1 MDGSVRDRDTGEPA
15 AMMRRSPHGA
25 GHAAGPRPFRRLEW
39 LAGSR
44 WGLLLLAAWG
54 CAESIAFPV
63 IPDLALGLLVLVAPR
78 RALALFAATIIGGL
92 AGTAILYGLTL
103 ADPAAVRTML
113 LALPAIRPSM
123 LVEATALVAGGDPF
137 ALVLF
142 GAGAPL
148 KVYAWA
154 WAAGAGTPAGLG
166 FGVIL
171 NRLSRIGPLVLVAA
185 VIGTVG
191 AAFIRRHDRLTLAV
205 YAAFWAAVYASY
217 WGG

>member
-1 MDGSVRDRDTGEPA
+1 
-15 AMMRRSPHGA
+15 MMRQSPRGA
-25 GHAAGPRPFRRLEW
+25 DDAVGPRPFRRLEW
-39 LAGSR
+39 LAGSW

-54 CAESIAFPV
+54 CAEAIALPV

-78 RALALFAATIIGGL
+78 RALVLFAATILGGL
-92 AGTAILYGLTL
+92 AGTAVLYVATL

-113 LALPAIRPSM
+113 LALPAIRPSV
-123 LVEATALVAGGDPF
+123 LSEATSLVASGDPF

-154 WAAGAGTPAGLG
+154 WVAGAGTPAGLG
-166 FGVIL
+166 LGVVL
-171 NRLSRIGPLVLVAA
+171 NRLSRIGPVVLVTA

-191 AAFIRRHDRLTLAV
+191 AGFIRRHDRFTLTA
-205 YAAFWAAVYASY
+205 YAAFWIAVYASY